1 MKSTHHHLPDQLSQ
15 GTVEQK
21 MVNTSML
28 AAEVAMGITSPTSP
42 EKSLVRM
49 LLFSINQ
56 RILTFIRILVFHRN
70 FYGKLPSTL
79 SCKYKSLTLNWPEE
93 PIFHF
98 TLSFSSVN

>member
-28 AAEVAMGITSPTSP
+28 AAEVAMGITIQP
-42 EKSLVRM
+42 
-49 LLFSINQ
+49 LLRSFC
-56 RILTFIRILVFHRN
+56 
-70 FYGKLPSTL
+70 GKLPSTL